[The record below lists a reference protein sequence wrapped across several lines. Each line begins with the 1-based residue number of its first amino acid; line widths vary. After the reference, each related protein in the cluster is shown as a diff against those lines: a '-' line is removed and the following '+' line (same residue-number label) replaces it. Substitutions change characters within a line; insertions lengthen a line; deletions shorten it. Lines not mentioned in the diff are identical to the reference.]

1 MEYYIIEPDGR
12 VALWVDPVS
21 FPLYKTFIYQG
32 RTTRVRRFTYRTIWL
47 EWADYVR
54 PLVSDKLTGKD

>member
-47 EWADYVR
+47 E
-54 PLVSDKLTGKD
+54 